1 MAFNLTAALSEPIA
15 DKKIVSVLE
24 QMGGTFKLLLGM
36 IASVSVMISYISSWA
51 EQIIIC
57 VIVVTI
63 LEMILPNGN
72 SKKYIKTIIGI
83 YVLYVI
89 ISPGI
94 KLITGSDMKIDYSKY
109 EKYFNTEEVS
119 SKIEGIT
126 VEDTYKQEIEKQ
138 MKSDIES
145 MGYSVENIS
154 LDFNL
159 EEGIIKNV
167 TLAVTKEAKKEVKE
181 TDINISVNKVEIGK
195 MSVENT
201 LSNSEI
207 EGIKQKINENYGVAL
222 KDMTVNSK

>member
-1 MAFNLTAALSEPIA
+1 
-15 DKKIVSVLE
+15 
-24 QMGGTFKLLLGM
+24 
-36 IASVSVMISYISSWA
+36 MISYISSWA

-145 MGYSVENIS
+145 MGYSVENIT

-222 KDMTVNSK
+222 KDMTVNSKWSGGKLYV

>member
-1 MAFNLTAALSEPIA
+1 
-15 DKKIVSVLE
+15 
-24 QMGGTFKLLLGM
+24 
-36 IASVSVMISYISSWA
+36 MISYISSWA

-94 KLITGSDMKIDYSKY
+94 KLITGSDIKIDYSKY
-109 EKYFNTEEVS
+109 EKYFEGEEVS

-145 MGYSVENIS
+145 MGYSVENIT

>member
-1 MAFNLTAALSEPIA
+1 
-15 DKKIVSVLE
+15 
-24 QMGGTFKLLLGM
+24 
-36 IASVSVMISYISSWA
+36 MISYISSWA

-222 KDMTVNSK
+222 KDMTVNSKWSGGKLYV

>member
-1 MAFNLTAALSEPIA
+1 
-15 DKKIVSVLE
+15 
-24 QMGGTFKLLLGM
+24 
-36 IASVSVMISYISSWA
+36 MISYISSWA
-51 EQIIIC
+51 QQVIIC

-72 SKKYIKTIIGI
+72 SKKYIKTIIGV

-94 KLITGSDMKIDYSKY
+94 KLITGSDIKIDYSKY
-109 EKYFNTEEVS
+109 EKYFEGEEVS
-119 SKIEGIT
+119 GKIEGIS
-126 VEDTYKQEIEKQ
+126 VEDTYKKELEKQ

-145 MGYSVENIS
+145 MGYYSVLDVA

-159 EEGIIKNV
+159 EEGTIKNV
-167 TLAVTKEAKKEVKE
+167 TLAVSKEAKEEIKE

-207 EGIKQKINENYGVAL
+207 DRIKQKINENYGVDI
-222 KDMTVNSK
+222 KEITINSKWSGGKLYVQGTNE

>member
-1 MAFNLTAALSEPIA
+1 
-15 DKKIVSVLE
+15 
-24 QMGGTFKLLLGM
+24 M
-36 IASVSVMISYISSWA
+36 INYISSWA
-51 EQIIIC
+51 EQVIIC

-72 SKKYIKTIIGI
+72 SKKYIKTIIGVYI
-83 YVLYVI
+83 LYTI

-94 KLITGSDMKIDYSKY
+94 KLVTGSDLKIDYSKY

-119 SKIEGIT
+119 GKIGGIT
-126 VEDTYKQEIEKQ
+126 VEDTYRQEIEKQ

-145 MGYSVENIS
+145 MGYTVEHVT

-159 EEGIIKNV
+159 EEGVIKNV
-167 TLAVTKEAKKEVKE
+167 TLSVTKIPKKEIKE

-207 EGIKQKINENYGVAL
+207 SQIKQKINENYGVDL
-222 KDMTVNSK
+222 KEITVNSK

>member
-1 MAFNLTAALSEPIA
+1 
-15 DKKIVSVLE
+15 
-24 QMGGTFKLLLGM
+24 
-36 IASVSVMISYISSWA
+36 MISYISSWA

-94 KLITGSDMKIDYSKY
+94 KLITGSDIKIDYSKY
-109 EKYFNTEEVS
+109 EKYFEGEEVS

-145 MGYSVENIS
+145 MGYSVENIT

-222 KDMTVNSK
+222 KDMTVNSKWSGGKLYV

>member
-1 MAFNLTAALSEPIA
+1 
-15 DKKIVSVLE
+15 
-24 QMGGTFKLLLGM
+24 
-36 IASVSVMISYISSWA
+36 MISYISSWA
-51 EQIIIC
+51 QQVIIC

-72 SKKYIKTIIGI
+72 SKKYIKTIIGV

-94 KLITGSDMKIDYSKY
+94 KLITGSDIKIDYSKY
-109 EKYFNTEEVS
+109 EKYFEGEEVS
-119 SKIEGIT
+119 GKIEGISI
-126 VEDTYKQEIEKQ
+126 EDTYKKELEKQ

-145 MGYSVENIS
+145 MGYYSVLDVA

-159 EEGIIKNV
+159 EEGTIKNV
-167 TLAVTKEAKKEVKE
+167 TLAVSKGAKEETKE

-207 EGIKQKINENYGVAL
+207 EKIKQKINENYGVDI
-222 KDMTVNSK
+222 KEITVNSKWSGGKLYV